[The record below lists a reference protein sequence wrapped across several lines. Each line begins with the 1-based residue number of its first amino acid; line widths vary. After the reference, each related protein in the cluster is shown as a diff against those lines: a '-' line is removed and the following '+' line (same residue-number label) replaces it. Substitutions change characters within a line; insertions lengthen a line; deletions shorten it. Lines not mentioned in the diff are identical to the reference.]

1 MTDAATQ
8 DRQERILSVIRKGN
22 EFAAQKFKAVAGAVP
37 VAKIPFGEDALAYAR
52 RLPAPADVVESAFG
66 LADRLTA
73 ERRKLAGE
81 VKKAAETL
89 LKAGEKAVGAAGT
102 AEVTEVAETPESAE
116 TAEVV
121 EITEAAK
128 STKAANGTKA
138 AKGARAGKAAEKDGN
153 E

>member
-1 MTDAATQ
+1 MTDAATR
-8 DRQERILSVIRKGN
+8 DRQEQILSVIRKGN
-22 EFAAQKFKAVAGAVP
+22 EFAAQKIRAVAGAVP

-52 RLPAPADVVESAFG
+52 KLPAPADVVESAFG

-128 STKAANGTKA
+128 SAKSAKSTKA
-138 AKGARAGKAAEKDGN
+138 AKASKPAEKADDK
-153 E
+153 